1 MVGFSLRWIF
11 CWGVKKTNYKKI
23 IIIIIIIITMI
34 MQRLVPKKDPCIYGK
49 CMANAV
55 GQYGK
60 CKYIYNH
67 PMDHMGV
74 SKNKGTPKW
83 MIYNG
88 KRYLNG

>member
-1 MVGFSLRWIF
+1 
-11 CWGVKKTNYKKI
+11 
-23 IIIIIIIITMI
+23 

-88 KRYLNG
+88 KRYLNGWFGGTTIFGNPHMGIQKKTWVDDTSK